1 MRELTVYCCP
11 DCGRYGF
18 YQISRNA
25 VCPICSRPMTALPV
39 SYQIFM
45 ELDLEERSQL
55 IAKQKERPAETA
67 EGACKKPRSSGKS
80 APSRP
85 AARVAPDT
93 QAPDGKEPDTQDP
106 GVQTAKNTP
115 EKSRSSHARPDGCS
129 RETCP
134 GTCDKTCSPE
144 AFLAEREQLRQENQK
159 LLRQKRE
166 LEHTVSWMHDM
177 IWDLTRRLH
186 S

>member
-106 GVQTAKNTP
+106 GVQKAKTRRRN
-115 EKSRSSHARPDGCS
+115 
-129 RETCP
+129 
-134 GTCDKTCSPE
+134 PE
-144 AFLAEREQLRQENQK
+144 AAMRARTAAAGKPAPEPAIKPALRKPSLPSGNSCARK
-159 LLRQKRE
+159 IRNCCARNA
-166 LEHTVSWMHDM
+166 SWS
-177 IWDLTRRLH
+177 TP
-186 S
+186 SPGCTT